1 MPDVGFIKQQ
11 VVEITDEGV
20 VRDTFPL
27 TEEIESVEWMPGVI
41 VLLPADQLEEIKN
54 TGMILKN
61 IPVFQINP
69 SNILNQSSR
78 CFEESLK
85 DAKKGDFIYFDPPY
99 DSDTSTF
106 NSYTENGFG
115 KEEQERLSEVFKDL
129 DKRGCYV
136 MLSNYNTSL
145 IKELYKDYNFNY
157 IEAQRN
163 IGAKAK
169 DRGIVEE
176 VIITNFKNKEGFSE

>member
-1 MPDVGFIKQQ
+1 MKRFASHYLFMPDVGFIKQQ

-85 DAKKGDFIYFDPPY
+85 ELKEKGEVLFPVLFYPFDFISMKPVDG
-99 DSDTSTF
+99 TRH
-106 NSYTENGFG
+106 
-115 KEEQERLSEVFKDL
+115 RLL
-129 DKRGCYV
+129 R
-136 MLSNYNTSL
+136 
-145 IKELYKDYNFNY
+145 
-157 IEAQRN
+157 
-163 IGAKAK
+163 
-169 DRGIVEE
+169 
-176 VIITNFKNKEGFSE
+176 

>member
-61 IPVFQINP
+61 IPVFQINT

-85 DAKKGDFIYFDPPY
+85 ELKEKGEVLFPVLFYPFDFISMQPVDG
-99 DSDTSTF
+99 TRH
-106 NSYTENGFG
+106 
-115 KEEQERLSEVFKDL
+115 RLL
-129 DKRGCYV
+129 R
-136 MLSNYNTSL
+136 
-145 IKELYKDYNFNY
+145 
-157 IEAQRN
+157 
-163 IGAKAK
+163 
-169 DRGIVEE
+169 
-176 VIITNFKNKEGFSE
+176 

>member
-1 MPDVGFIKQQ
+1 MKRFASHYLFMPDVGFIKQQ

-69 SNILNQSSR
+69 SNNLNQSSR

-85 DAKKGDFIYFDPPY
+85 ELKEKGEVLFPVLFYPFDFISMQPVDG
-99 DSDTSTF
+99 TRH
-106 NSYTENGFG
+106 
-115 KEEQERLSEVFKDL
+115 RLL
-129 DKRGCYV
+129 R
-136 MLSNYNTSL
+136 
-145 IKELYKDYNFNY
+145 
-157 IEAQRN
+157 
-163 IGAKAK
+163 
-169 DRGIVEE
+169 
-176 VIITNFKNKEGFSE
+176 

>member
-1 MPDVGFIKQQ
+1 MKRFASHYLLIPAVGYMKQQ

-20 VRDTFPL
+20 VRGVFSL

-41 VLLPADQLEEIKN
+41 VLLFESQMEEIKN

-85 DAKKGDFIYFDPPY
+85 ELKEKGEVLFPVLFYPFDFISMQPVDG
-99 DSDTSTF
+99 TRH
-106 NSYTENGFG
+106 
-115 KEEQERLSEVFKDL
+115 RLL
-129 DKRGCYV
+129 R
-136 MLSNYNTSL
+136 
-145 IKELYKDYNFNY
+145 
-157 IEAQRN
+157 
-163 IGAKAK
+163 
-169 DRGIVEE
+169 
-176 VIITNFKNKEGFSE
+176 

>member
-1 MPDVGFIKQQ
+1 MKRFASHYLLIPAAGYMKQQ

-20 VRDTFPL
+20 VRGVFPL

-41 VLLPADQLEEIKN
+41 VLLSESQVEEIKN

-85 DAKKGDFIYFDPPY
+85 ELKEKGEVLFPVLFYPFDFISMQPVDG
-99 DSDTSTF
+99 TRH
-106 NSYTENGFG
+106 
-115 KEEQERLSEVFKDL
+115 RLL
-129 DKRGCYV
+129 R
-136 MLSNYNTSL
+136 
-145 IKELYKDYNFNY
+145 
-157 IEAQRN
+157 
-163 IGAKAK
+163 
-169 DRGIVEE
+169 
-176 VIITNFKNKEGFSE
+176 

>member
-1 MPDVGFIKQQ
+1 MKRFASHYLFMPDVGFIKQQ

-85 DAKKGDFIYFDPPY
+85 ELNEKGEVLFPVLFYPFDFISMQPVDG
-99 DSDTSTF
+99 TRH
-106 NSYTENGFG
+106 
-115 KEEQERLSEVFKDL
+115 RLL
-129 DKRGCYV
+129 R
-136 MLSNYNTSL
+136 
-145 IKELYKDYNFNY
+145 
-157 IEAQRN
+157 
-163 IGAKAK
+163 
-169 DRGIVEE
+169 
-176 VIITNFKNKEGFSE
+176 

>member
-1 MPDVGFIKQQ
+1 MKCFASHYLLIPAVGYMKQQ

-20 VRDTFPL
+20 VRGVFPL

-41 VLLPADQLEEIKN
+41 VLLSESQVEEIKN

-85 DAKKGDFIYFDPPY
+85 ELKEKGEVLFPVLFYPFDFISMQPVDG
-99 DSDTSTF
+99 TRH
-106 NSYTENGFG
+106 
-115 KEEQERLSEVFKDL
+115 RLL
-129 DKRGCYV
+129 R
-136 MLSNYNTSL
+136 
-145 IKELYKDYNFNY
+145 
-157 IEAQRN
+157 
-163 IGAKAK
+163 
-169 DRGIVEE
+169 
-176 VIITNFKNKEGFSE
+176 

>member
-1 MPDVGFIKQQ
+1 MKRFASHYLLIPAVGYMKQQ

-20 VRDTFPL
+20 VRGVFPL

-41 VLLPADQLEEIKN
+41 VLLSEKQMEEIKN

-85 DAKKGDFIYFDPPY
+85 ELKEKGEVLFPVLFYPFDFISMQPVDG
-99 DSDTSTF
+99 TRH
-106 NSYTENGFG
+106 
-115 KEEQERLSEVFKDL
+115 RLL
-129 DKRGCYV
+129 R
-136 MLSNYNTSL
+136 
-145 IKELYKDYNFNY
+145 
-157 IEAQRN
+157 
-163 IGAKAK
+163 
-169 DRGIVEE
+169 
-176 VIITNFKNKEGFSE
+176 